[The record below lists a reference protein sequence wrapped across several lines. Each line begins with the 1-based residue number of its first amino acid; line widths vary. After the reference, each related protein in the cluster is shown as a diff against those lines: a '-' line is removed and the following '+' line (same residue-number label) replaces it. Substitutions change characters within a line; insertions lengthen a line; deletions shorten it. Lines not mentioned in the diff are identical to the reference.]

1 MTQATCAACQ
11 VEQTE
16 EQQLEKLSTLL
27 DAYIGKPG
35 GLIPA
40 LQVTQNFLGYIPI
53 SAMKLVSEKL
63 GAPMSRIYGVVTF
76 YSFFSMKPRGKYVI
90 RVCMGTACYVL
101 GANDVLEA
109 LKKEL
114 NVEIGEVTEDR
125 LFSVEVGR
133 CFGACGLAPVIMV
146 NDDVHQQV
154 KPSTV
159 SEIVN
164 KYKAMENKS

>member
-1 MTQATCAACQ
+1 MSQAPAAGAPS
-11 VEQTE
+11 EQIE
-16 EQQLEKLSTLL
+16 VQLLEKLSPQL
-27 DAYIGKPG
+27 DAYVGKPG

-40 LQVTQNFLGYIPI
+40 LQVTQNVMGYIPV

-63 GAPMSRIYGVVTF
+63 GAPMSRIYGIVTF
-76 YSFFSMKPRGKYVI
+76 YSFFSLNPRGKYVI

-101 GANDVLEA
+101 GANEVLESFR
-109 LKKEL
+109 KEL
-114 NVEIGEVTEDR
+114 GIEIGGVTEDR
-125 LFSVEVGR
+125 LFSLEVGR

-159 SEIVN
+159 PDIINTYRATEKN
-164 KYKAMENKS
+164 

>member
-1 MTQATCAACQ
+1 MSQAPAAGAPS
-11 VEQTE
+11 EQIE
-16 EQQLEKLSTLL
+16 VQLLEKLSPQL
-27 DAYIGKPG
+27 DAYVGKPG

-40 LQVTQNFLGYIPI
+40 LQVTQNVMGYIPV

-63 GAPMSRIYGVVTF
+63 GAPMSRIYGIVTF
-76 YSFFSMKPRGKYVI
+76 YSFFSLNPRGKYVI

-101 GANDVLEA
+101 GANEVLESFR
-109 LKKEL
+109 KEL
-114 NVEIGEVTEDR
+114 GIEIGGVTEDR
-125 LFSVEVGR
+125 LFSLEVGR

-159 SEIVN
+159 PDIINNYRATEKN
-164 KYKAMENKS
+164 

>member
-1 MTQATCAACQ
+1 MTQAPGAGAQ
-11 VEQTE
+11 LE
-16 EQQLEKLSTLL
+16 QLEKQLL
-27 DAYIGKPG
+27 EQLDPQLDTYVGKPG

-40 LQVTQNFLGYIPI
+40 LQVTQNVMGYIPV

-63 GAPMSRIYGVVTF
+63 GAPMSRIYGIVTF
-76 YSFFSMKPRGKYVI
+76 YSFFSLNPRGKYVI

-101 GANDVLEA
+101 GANEVLESF
-109 LKKEL
+109 KKEL
-114 NVEIGEVTEDR
+114 GIEIGGVTEDR
-125 LFSVEVGR
+125 LFSLEVGR

-159 SEIVN
+159 CDIINTYRATEKN
-164 KYKAMENKS
+164 